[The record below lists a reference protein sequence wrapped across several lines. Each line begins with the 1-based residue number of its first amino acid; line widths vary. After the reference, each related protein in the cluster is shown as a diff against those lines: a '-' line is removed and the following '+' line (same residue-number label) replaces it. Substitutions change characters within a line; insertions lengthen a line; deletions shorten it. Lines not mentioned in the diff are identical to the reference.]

1 MSITSLAEGL
11 TATERQVYVASQ
23 RKLIW
28 WRFKKHR
35 VAVASLVVLAGFYLV
50 TLFPEFLST
59 QDPTFVDS
67 KKALV
72 SPQRVHFFD
81 GGFSPFVYGLRVR
94 RNPTTLRMEYELD
107 KSTKYPIRL
116 FVRGYSYKLLGIF
129 ETDWHL
135 FGPRTEDLDEKV
147 PLHILGT
154 DRLGRDMYSRMTYG
168 TRVSLSIGLVGVAL
182 SLFLGVLLGGLS
194 GYFGG
199 WIDMLIQRCVEVLHS
214 IPTLPLWLALAAA
227 LPRGWSV
234 IRIYFAIVVILSL
247 IHWIGLARV
256 VRGRFLSLREE
267 DFVMAARASGCTEA
281 RVIFR
286 HMVPAFLSHLITS
299 VTLTIPATILGET
312 SLSFLGLGM
321 RPPAISWGVLLQG
334 AQNLQ
339 AVGHAIWLLIPGLL
353 VVVVVL
359 TFNFVGDGLRDA
371 ADPYQT

>member
-199 WIDMLIQRCVEVLHS
+199 WIDMLIQRCIEVLHS

>member
-67 KKALV
+67 KRALV

>member
-11 TATERQVYVASQ
+11 TATERQIYVASQ

-67 KKALV
+67 KRALV

-81 GGFSPFVYGLRVR
+81 GGFSPFVYGLRVG

-199 WIDMLIQRCVEVLHS
+199 WIDMLIQRCIEVLHS

-267 DFVMAARASGCTEA
+267 DFVMAARSSGCTEA
-281 RVIFR
+281 RVIWR
-286 HMVPAFLSHLITS
+286 HMVPAFFSHLITS

-312 SLSFLGLGM
+312 TLSFLGLGM

-371 ADPYQT
+371 SDPYQT

>member
-67 KKALV
+67 QRSLV

-107 KSTKYPIRL
+107 KITKYPIRL

-199 WIDMLIQRCVEVLHS
+199 WIDMLIQRCIEVLHS

-267 DFVMAARASGCTEA
+267 DFVMAARSSGCTEA

-312 SLSFLGLGM
+312 TLSFLGLGM